1 MKIGVFYSSARGKS
15 EFTATLIKDLLKENC
30 DIYKIADTGI
40 IENLK
45 KYKVLIFIVPTYGF
59 GEPHEDW
66 KDGIEVIS
74 KVNFENKSVG
84 IIGRGNQGFYAA
96 TFVNG
101 MKPVYDALVKR
112 NANIVGFTEVEDY
125 DFVKS
130 SAIVDGK
137 FVGLPLDEIFMLK
150 EIKSKLEVWIRNN
163 FGEILN
169 EK

>member
-30 DIYKIADTGI
+30 DIYRITDIDTV
-40 IENLK
+40 ENLK
-45 KYKVLIFIVPTYGF
+45 KYRALIFIVPTYGF
-59 GEPHEDW
+59 GEPHKDW
-66 KDGIEVIS
+66 KDGIEIIS
-74 KVNFENKSVG
+74 KVDFESKSVG

-101 MKPVYDALVKR
+101 MKPVYDALVERK
-112 NANIVGFTEVEDY
+112 ANIVGFTEIDGY

-130 SAIVDGK
+130 SAVVDGR
-137 FVGLPLDEIFMLK
+137 FVGLPLDEIFMLQEVK
-150 EIKSKLEVWIRNN
+150 NRLETWIKNS
-163 FGEILN
+163 FGEMLN

>member
-30 DIYKIADTGI
+30 DIYKIADTEI

-45 KYKVLIFIVPTYGF
+45 KYKALIFIVPTYGF

-84 IIGRGNQGFYAA
+84 IIGRGNH
-96 TFVNG
+96 
-101 MKPVYDALVKR
+101 
-112 NANIVGFTEVEDY
+112 

-150 EIKSKLEVWIRNN
+150 EIKSKLEAWIRNN

>member
-15 EFTATLIKDLLKENC
+15 EFVATLIEDLLKENC
-30 DIYKIADTGI
+30 DVYKIADEDT

-45 KYKVLIFIVPTYGF
+45 KYKALIFIVPTYGF

-66 KDGIEVIS
+66 KRGIEDIL
-74 KVNFENKSVG
+74 KVDFENKYVG

-101 MKPVYDALVKR
+101 MKPVYDALVERK
-112 NANIVGFTEVEDY
+112 ANIVGFTDVNEY
-125 DFVKS
+125 NFVKS
-130 SAIVDGK
+130 TAIVDGK
-137 FVGLPLDEIFMLK
+137 FVGLPLDEVFMLQ
-150 EIKSKLEVWIRNN
+150 EIKDKLEKWLKNN